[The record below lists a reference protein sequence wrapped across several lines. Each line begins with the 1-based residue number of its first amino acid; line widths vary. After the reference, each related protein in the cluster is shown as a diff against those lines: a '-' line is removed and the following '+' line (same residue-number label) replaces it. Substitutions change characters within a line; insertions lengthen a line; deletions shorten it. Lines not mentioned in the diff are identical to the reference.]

1 MCSWHNENLTV
12 ADVSIVYI
20 EKQDENDAGD
30 VQAGE
35 DDEEEDVMDL
45 I

>member
-1 MCSWHNENLTV
+1 MHFKNLSV
-12 ADVSIVYI
+12 ADVSIVCI
-20 EKQDENDAGD
+20 VKQDDNDAGD